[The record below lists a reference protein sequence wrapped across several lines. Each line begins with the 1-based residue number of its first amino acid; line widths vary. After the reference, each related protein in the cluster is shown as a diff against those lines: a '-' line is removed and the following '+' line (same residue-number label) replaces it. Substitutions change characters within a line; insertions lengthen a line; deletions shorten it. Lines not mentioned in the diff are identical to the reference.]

1 MDSRERS
8 RQRYELRTEY
18 FESLKE
24 TAKVVDSYIEIFIDK
39 HFQLF
44 PELKTILIKRYREG
58 KTQLRSSQIR
68 FSYELVGGKDWE
80 KIVPACASL
89 TLKEACYYCFD
100 DYFDKY
106 SKPKNLPLLGTPFL
120 SMSYGII
127 SELNNSF
134 SAEQI
139 KGVLRELYMLDELCG
154 QGFLIEQNGMNDEE
168 EYLKKVYG
176 YNFWEQALR
185 IGCILGK
192 GSEKDI
198 KTLGEIGKNIGMG
211 YIIANDTWDFA
222 KDLEDFRAGKYTLP
236 IIYAMQNIKYQDKN

>member
-1 MDSRERS
+1 
-8 RQRYELRTEY
+8 
-18 FESLKE
+18 
-24 TAKVVDSYIEIFIDK
+24 
-39 HFQLF
+39 
-44 PELKTILIKRYREG
+44 
-58 KTQLRSSQIR
+58 
-68 FSYELVGGKDWE
+68 
-80 KIVPACASL
+80 
-89 TLKEACYYCFD
+89 
-100 DYFDKY
+100 
-106 SKPKNLPLLGTPFL
+106 
-120 SMSYGII
+120 MSYGII
-127 SELNNSF
+127 SELDNSF

-139 KGVLRELYMLDELCG
+139 KGVLRELYTLDELCG

-236 IIYAMQNIKYQDKN
+236 IIYAMQNIKYQDKNTLEFLIGQNDLSEEEKDKVRKIIVRNRVIEYGKSRANELCEIALDLLKNFPDSKAKRMIEFSTTMTQKNKYYNFLKKYE